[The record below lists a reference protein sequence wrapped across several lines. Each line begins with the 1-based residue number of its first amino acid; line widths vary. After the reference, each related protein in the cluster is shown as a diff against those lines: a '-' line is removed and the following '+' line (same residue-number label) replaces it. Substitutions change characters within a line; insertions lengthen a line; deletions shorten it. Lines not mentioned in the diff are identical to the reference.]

1 MMKNDMNKKHFTLI
15 ELLVVIAIIA
25 ILAAMLLPAL
35 AKAREKA
42 EQISC
47 ISNMKQMSL
56 GGIMYC
62 GDFRNAY
69 FVSAPS
75 IIHYGWIYGTN
86 ISGSKYDLKPDYG
99 SLFDYI
105 CGNKVYLCDADI
117 NDVNATYARNSNLSY
132 AKKSTLIS
140 RTTTFVMFAEDSNND
155 DGSFTTAAWDYNNN
169 VIGTTS
175 SNDFGRFH
183 NGRSTNLAFV
193 DGHVENTMKPT
204 NELRILCAK
213 YK

>member
-1 MMKNDMNKKHFTLI
+1 MKKAFTLI

-25 ILAAMLLPAL
+25 ILAALLLPAL

-47 ISNMKQMSL
+47 ISNMKQMGL
-56 GGIMYC
+56 GGIMYTA
-62 GDFRNAY
+62 DFRNAF

-75 IIHYGWIYGTN
+75 VIKYGWIYGVN
-86 ISGSKYDLKPDYG
+86 ISGSKYNLKPSDG

-105 CGNKVYLCDADI
+105 GGEKVYICDADT
-117 NDVNATYARNSNLSY
+117 NDVNATYARNSNLGY
-132 AKKSTLIS
+132 AKKSTLVS
-140 RTTTFVMFAEDSNND
+140 KTSTFVMFAEDSSND
-155 DGSFTTAAWDYNNN
+155 DGSFATAAWDYTND
-169 VIGTTS
+169 VLGTSS

-183 NGRSTNLAFV
+183 NGRSTNLVFV